1 MSGAATAFRD
11 RKVLFAVLLVLLAA
25 DVAVLVSYR
34 TFYGVRL
41 RALLSERDALVARR
55 DEVRRAA
62 EAAAASEKK
71 LFETQE
77 ALTTFF
83 SETLGKR
90 EERIA
95 PLLEEVYRTTREAGL
110 RPDAISYS
118 SIDEPG
124 TDALTMSFAVAGPY
138 RDVKRLL
145 AALEES
151 KRFLVVERLA
161 LAGGA
166 ESDPEAVRITI
177 TFTNYFRPSSLRP
190 IRKVRDTRAAGAA
203 TLRPSGAAP
212 KAGRTSR

>member
-1 MSGAATAFRD
+1 MSAAATAFRD
-11 RKVLFAVLLVLLAA
+11 RRVLFAVLLVLLGA

-62 EAAAASEKK
+62 ESAAASEKQ

-90 EERIA
+90 EDRIA
-95 PLLEEVYRTTREAGL
+95 PLLEELYRTTREVGL
-110 RPDAISYS
+110 RPDSISYNS
-118 SIDEPG
+118 VDEPG

-145 AALEES
+145 AALEGS

-161 LAGGA
+161 LTGGA

-190 IRKVRDTRAAGAA
+190 IRKVRDTRAAGAGA
-203 TLRPSGAAP
+203 VRPSGAAP
-212 KAGRTSR
+212 KPGRTAR